1 MYFFLNSSRK
11 LQQIRSFTVSSWQ
24 HNANAATGK
33 RVNAGLVA
41 APPRVPINNF
51 CARAPHR
58 CQHTFFSRCL
68 LFLATP
74 SPPSVW
80 LPPLLTVRHP
90 IFQRCGGAACCFWL
104 PPLAP
109 SVGCPPP
116 HFSPM
121 LPFSPYVA
129 IFPLRCHPI
138 FA

>member
-58 CQHTFFSRCL
+58 CQHTFISRCF

-80 LPPLLTVRHP
+80 LPPLLAVRHP
-90 IFQRCGGAACCFWL
+90 IFPLCC
-104 PPLAP
+104 
-109 SVGCPPP
+109 
-116 HFSPM
+116 HFLPM
-121 LPFSPYVA
+121 LPFFPYVA
-129 IFPLRCHPI
+129 IPFLLDPFFFI
-138 FA
+138 NN